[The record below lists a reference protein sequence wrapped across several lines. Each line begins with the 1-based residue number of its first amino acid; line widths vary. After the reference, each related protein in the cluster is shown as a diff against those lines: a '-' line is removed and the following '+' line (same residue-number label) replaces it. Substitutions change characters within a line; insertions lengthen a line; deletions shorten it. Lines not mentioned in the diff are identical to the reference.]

1 MKARKNLKSAGSCF
15 GDTNVVRAEYLL
27 WCSVLFPALLETIF
41 IVRSHVHW
49 SSGRP
54 NTAWHWLATT
64 IMHYVTDTLFRYT
77 LHSVLCII
85 GRTRWKCK
93 TMQAQK
99 CQSGPAGTGW
109 HYDCCTPV
117 PVYYHSIRFTY
128 PHFSQNNN
136 NFPTWMKNQTQND
149 TWAESRKANAS
160 VPSQVSHLGRQSG
173 NLTIWFSSFNSSP
186 DCPATICS
194 LLFPRL

>member
-1 MKARKNLKSAGSCF
+1 
-15 GDTNVVRAEYLL
+15 
-27 WCSVLFPALLETIF
+27 
-41 IVRSHVHW
+41 
-49 SSGRP
+49 
-54 NTAWHWLATT
+54 
-64 IMHYVTDTLFRYT
+64 MHYVTDTLFRYT

-194 LLFPRL
+194 LLFPRLTFQSDGGNCMFSCVCDVGANGRRNSNAMEMKNTDA